1 MFSDNQAK
9 KFVGKKWRIILLV
22 TNFFCRRNFMPVFF
36 SQWGIFAKCFIA
48 DGYVRA
54 LNMAQF
60 LNMPGFWIYQSF
72 KYASVINTP
81 GFWICLW
88 FWMCQASE
96 YDRVTQDS
104 KYVSISLLP
113 EYPWECLTMLEYAG
127 IFVNIPEATRM
138 ALLLHFPIIIS
149 CLKQHDP
156 FSWSN
161 KVWFFL

>member
-1 MFSDNQAK
+1 MT
-9 KFVGKKWRIILLV
+9 KFFADEIL
-22 TNFFCRRNFMPVFF
+22 CRFFF
-36 SQWGIFAKCFIA
+36 SRWGIFAKYFIA
-48 DGYVRA
+48 DGWQGCEHVRA
-54 LNMAQF
+54 LNMPQV
-60 LNMPGFWIYQSF
+60 LNMLGFWIYQSS
-72 KYASVINTP
+72 KYASVINIP

-104 KYVSISLLP
+104 KYVWICLIP

-149 CLKQHDP
+149 CLKQHEP
-156 FSWSN
+156 
-161 KVWFFL
+161 FFLK